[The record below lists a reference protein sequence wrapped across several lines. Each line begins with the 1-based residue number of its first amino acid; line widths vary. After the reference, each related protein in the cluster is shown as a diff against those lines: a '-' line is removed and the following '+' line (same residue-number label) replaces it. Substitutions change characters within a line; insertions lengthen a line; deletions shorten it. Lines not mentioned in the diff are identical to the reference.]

1 MEVLN
6 SIGHGF
12 REKTYENALVVEFG
26 LRDIPFRQQPEFN
39 ILYKGV
45 NVGKYIPDLMA
56 FDDIVV
62 DAKVIEKITNRER
75 GQILN
80 YMKTTKARVGLIVNF
95 SKAELEWER
104 LVL

>member
-1 MEVLN
+1 
-6 SIGHGF
+6 
-12 REKTYENALVVEFG
+12 
-26 LRDIPFRQQPEFN
+26 
-39 ILYKGV
+39 
-45 NVGKYIPDLMA
+45 MA

-62 DAKVIEKITNRER
+62 DAKVIEKITDRER